1 MPATGGAEAERWTR
15 HPSGGSRC
23 AERSEAR
30 EFGTT
35 NPPAADDGHDA
46 TEYST
51 ESPRAAHEPTGGA
64 GLPRARPPVR
74 DPRLAAAAGLEVTR
88 QWSPRMSGSRLAA
101 PAACRRTTEPSGEL
115 IHGRQAR
122 PRFDAGAR

>member
-35 NPPAADDGHDA
+35 NPTDDDDGRDA
-46 TEYST
+46 TGYST

-64 GLPRARPPVR
+64 GLPRSFGRYCTTDLLPSADPPMGA
-74 DPRLAAAAGLEVTR
+74 P
-88 QWSPRMSGSRLAA
+88 SGSGRAA
-101 PAACRRTTEPSGEL
+101 VGIARRCISS
-115 IHGRQAR
+115 RSR
-122 PRFDAGAR
+122 R